1 MKFFSLSLRL
11 LSLASLGF
19 VKGQELFPQVGYST
33 LNGGTTGGTG
43 GTVTTVST
51 SAALIAAVKGDAKK
65 IVQFSV
71 PITLTARPKIGSN
84 TSLIGIGTNAIITG
98 KGLDVSSVSNV
109 IIRNIATRKIV
120 GNDAIS
126 VKSSTNVWIDH
137 CDFSSDVLNGF
148 DYYDGLVDVTSG
160 SDYVTLSYNY
170 FHAHFKTSLVGG
182 SPDATDETYHITY
195 HHNFWENL
203 STRTP
208 ALRFSFAHV
217 YNNYYKD
224 IFAQAIHTRS
234 GAQALI
240 EYNVFRNVTECIS
253 TYGMVIP
260 QDSPNSSPDG
270 DYEPDGYANEQF
282 NDFGGYPKNIT
293 RVGSLTSVPYTYTA
307 TPLDQVVTVVVRD
320 AGLGKI

>member
-1 MKFFSLSLRL
+1 MSPSFLSNIKAFSFSTILTHT
-11 LSLASLGF
+11 
-19 VKGQELFPQVGYST
+19 PQ
-33 LNGGTTGGTG
+33 
-43 GTVTTVST
+43 
-51 SAALIAAVKGDAKK
+51 GDTKK

-170 FHAHFKTSLVGG
+170 FHTHFKVSLLLPLPPPPP
-182 SPDATDETYHITY
+182 SPGWLA
-195 HHNFWENL
+195 
-203 STRTP
+203 
-208 ALRFSFAHV
+208 V
-217 YNNYYKD
+217 QYK
-224 IFAQAIHTRS
+224 
-234 GAQALI
+234 
-240 EYNVFRNVTECIS
+240 
-253 TYGMVIP
+253 
-260 QDSPNSSPDG
+260 
-270 DYEPDGYANEQF
+270 
-282 NDFGGYPKNIT
+282 
-293 RVGSLTSVPYTYTA
+293 
-307 TPLDQVVTVVVRD
+307 
-320 AGLGKI
+320 